1 MFPDEEGLFWALL
14 QPNRVIG
21 AGGWDY
27 CRTGTQERR
36 LSILLLPATGE
47 LLEESQ
53 VEASKL
59 RQKAEDLVKDNKML
73 IGSPSLEDLVETG
86 GRRWRNNL
94 MARNPELG
102 GRERLCKR
110 LE

>member
-1 MFPDEEGLFWALL
+1 MKKDYSGHFSSQTGLLVL
-14 QPNRVIG
+14 V
-21 AGGWDY
+21 D
-27 CRTGTQERR
+27 GTQGRR

-110 LE
+110 LQ